1 MPSWVYSPTARRQP
15 RIHQVTTEEREW
27 AGKLE
32 RRLRQKSAGEKPPS
46 WRLCS
51 TEPGISKR
59 SRVTTKQRL
68 WSGLFRSSSEV
79 AVCQKPTAPDYRKLR
94 R

>member
-1 MPSWVYSPTARRQP
+1 MGRQ
-15 RIHQVTTEEREW
+15 VGEETEAEISRG
-27 AGKLE
+27 ASG
-32 RRLRQKSAGEKPPS
+32 
-46 WRLCS
+46 RLCS

-79 AVCQKPTAPDYRKLR
+79 AVCQKPTAPDYRKLGR
-94 R
+94 